1 MYFIKLNILLSVLIC
16 ISVNLVSATV
26 PDICMRTLD
35 LESKNLSKKES
46 AKMTNCIINEMIK
59 RGVKP
64 CDSKCLKKLTP
75 EQSKQYFERIG
86 KETQKIIDE
95 ERARRGNEALSVKD
109 NCLETIQLNPGEGMT
124 YEDTANFVSCIMHE
138 LEKRGL
144 KECKDECYEKL
155 SKSEKEKY
163 DDQFLATFGEIL
175 QGESTR
181 RALQS
186 SLSRTSKS
194 LGF

>member
-1 MYFIKLNILLSVLIC
+1 MFSKKLNILLSVFIFM
-16 ISVNLVSATV
+16 SVNVVHALV

-35 LESKNLSKKES
+35 LESKDLSKKEAS
-46 AKMTNCIINEMIK
+46 KMADCLINEMIK
-59 RGVKP
+59 RGVKV

-75 EQSKQYFERIG
+75 EQSKQYFESIG
-86 KETQKIIDE
+86 KETKKIIAE
-95 ERARRGNEALSVKD
+95 ERARRENEALGVKD

-144 KECKDECYEKL
+144 KECKDECYERL

-163 DDQFLATFGEIL
+163 DEKFLTTFGEII
-175 QGESTR
+175 QGESVR